1 MDNAKVQGY
10 IDESFDQQNRVYKGI
25 ARLSQAHAWLYQK
38 RQSDDP
44 NDDNDELAAAEHYMW
59 ARWKV
64 AADEIDIIIMHL
76 LVLGYDAFKLLGY
89 LPPVFVARK
98 AGGHNWSTPSADSIR
113 WGNGGIADGRRDQ
126 EILKQFPD
134 AQVR

>member
-1 MDNAKVQGY
+1 MDNTKVQSY
-10 IDESFDQQNRVYKGI
+10 IDESFDQQNRVYKGV

-38 RQSDDP
+38 RQAEDP
-44 NDDNDELAAAEHYMW
+44 NDDNAELAAAEHYMW

-89 LPPVFVARK
+89 LPPALVVRK
-98 AGGHNWSTPSADSIR
+98 LAKHTWSSPSADSIR
-113 WGNGGIADGRRDQ
+113 WGNGGIADGRRDK
-126 EILKQFPD
+126 EILDKYPD